1 MPDGLIVAIGGNA
14 THPEDIRGTTE
25 EQEVVA
31 DRAARSLLPL
41 IKASPRLVLTHGN
54 GRWSARSCCA

>member
-31 DRAARSLLPL
+31 DRAATP
-41 IKASPRLVLTHGN
+41 
-54 GRWSARSCCA
+54 